1 MRHLIFFI
9 IPLLLIQPG
18 CSSDNQNTEEGLKVI
33 DVAGGVGKSR
43 LVNLSEIAD
52 TIEYIPLETNQ
63 ESLLAHP
70 PHERIL
76 YEKDILYFPQK
87 RGIIKLFNS
96 KGEYLSTFN
105 RLGRGP
111 QEYEQFGELQID
123 NVSGKI
129 IILSINKVLEYSPNG
144 ECIRNIFLPAPNMI
158 DNKSIGDFI
167 MLGDNYF
174 FLDGFKYPV
183 IITDSSLNVIKRLK
197 YPPEDVDL
205 VKVEKSIP
213 RFATSYIYLYKD
225 RIRLINGINKY
236 VLSINKDLSV
246 DTVFIINY
254 GKYSPENTKSG
265 SRNSLNYTSPY
276 LWRYGNVLESDNYL
290 FMRFHLGSLSDKPYK
305 MHRNWKGSVRQL
317 IDPNACALFN
327 KETEEFTFLDQPE
340 IDQMGFV
347 DDIEGG
353 PAIWPKYVSADNYM
367 VSYILAEEFI
377 AHAESHKVS
386 EKFKKIADGLK
397 ETDNYVFVRVKLKT
411 D

>member
-9 IPLLLIQPG
+9 IPFLLFQPG

-43 LVNLSEIAD
+43 QVNLSEIAD
-52 TIEYIPLETNQ
+52 TIEYIPLETTP
-63 ESLLAHP
+63 ESLLSNP

-76 YEKDILYFPQK
+76 YEKDILYFSQK
-87 RGIIKLFNS
+87 KGIIKIFDS
-96 KGEYLSTFN
+96 KGKYVSTFN

-111 QEYEQFGELQID
+111 QEYEQLGQLQID
-123 NVSGKI
+123 NESGNI
-129 IILSINKVLEYSPNG
+129 IIKSINKVVEYSRNG
-144 ECIRNIFLPAPNMI
+144 EFIRNAILPAPGMV
-158 DNKSIGDFI
+158 DNIPISGNFRK
-167 MLGDNYF
+167 LGDYYF
-174 FLDGFKYPV
+174 FLGGYIYPV
-183 IITDSSLNVIKRLK
+183 IITDRSLNFIKKLK

-205 VKVEKSIP
+205 VKDVEISISHLM
-213 RFATSYIYLYKD
+213 SYIYLYKD

-246 DTVFIINY
+246 DTVFIIDY
-254 GKYSPENTKSG
+254 GKYNVRDNAG
-265 SRNSLNYTSPY
+265 SRLPSTAPY
-276 LWRYGNVLESDNYL
+276 LWRHSNVFESDNYL

-367 VSYILAEEFI
+367 VSYIPADEFI

-397 ETDNYVFVRVKLKT
+397 ETDNYIFVNVKLK
-411 D
+411 